1 MKKSFTLLITLL
13 LVSLFSYLLIYI
25 MQTKSIQIKN
35 IQNQYLYIQAKNHM
49 SFFKE
54 YLKTKDLTNINTIKI
69 DDNIFNIFANVNE
82 DKIDIY
88 VKAKSHNISIY
99 EELAK

>member
-1 MKKSFTLLITLL
+1 
-13 LVSLFSYLLIYI
+13 
-25 MQTKSIQIKN
+25 
-35 IQNQYLYIQAKNHM
+35 
-49 SFFKE
+49 
-54 YLKTKDLTNINTIKI
+54 LTNINTIKI
-69 DDNIFNIFANVNE
+69 DDNVFDIFASVNE